1 MATSIT
7 NTDISATSLTIGSS
21 GNVITTVDESAANP
35 RVGIGTT
42 TPLRKLHVNGDNTSG
57 AEISLTNTS
66 MSTDRKTMNWFMTG
80 DKAHWRLLNDA
91 QTAGGSSISLDY
103 DGYLTTS
110 KGTVQTTSSNS
121 NTYVSA
127 NPINAWV
134 EPSSTYRV
142 AITPKYTDSI
152 IYGDFM
158 IPMSPQGAANILMII
173 NPWYSTDGGST
184 KTLVTTGQNGVS
196 LRTNYAQ
203 SWFRS
208 SNGYD
213 LNDMQNHIC
222 KFRHQP
228 NTTSTVT
235 YGFYYRSEG
244 SNTTYFNISAGDS
257 STWGWSASQC
267 LELREV
273 RP

>member
-7 NTDISATSLTIGSS
+7 NTDISATSLTIGPS
-21 GNVITTVDESAANP
+21 GNVITTVDESDASP
-35 RVGIGTT
+35 KVGVGTT

-103 DGYLTTS
+103 DGYLTSS

-121 NTYVSA
+121 NTYVST
-127 NPINAWV
+127 NPVNTWV
-134 EPSSTYRV
+134 EPSSSYRV
-142 AITPKYTDSI
+142 AITPKYNDSI

-173 NPWYSTDGGST
+173 NPWYSTDGGTT
-184 KTLVTTGQNGVS
+184 KTVITTGQNGVS
-196 LRTNYAQ
+196 LRNNYAQ

-208 SNGYD
+208 NNGYD
-213 LNDMQNHIC
+213 SNDMQNHIC
-222 KFRHQP
+222 KFQHQP

-235 YGFYYRSEG
+235 YGFYFRSEG
-244 SNTTYFNISAGDS
+244 NNTTYFNISAGDS